1 MPSGTAF
8 AIDIV
13 CRACTSCGVLKK
25 HWNLVLEKR
34 SPETLL
40 LVSHWVRALGGASET
55 SRLLGGILA
64 VTSPNTFMGVA
75 RGESRRNS
83 TARPLNLEAEFP
95 LGGKGH
101 PSRAIN

>member
-1 MPSGTAF
+1 MF
-8 AIDIV
+8 
-13 CRACTSCGVLKK
+13 KK

-40 LVSHWVRALGGASET
+40 LVSRWVRALGGALET
-55 SRLLGGILA
+55 SWPLGGILA
-64 VTSPNTFMGVA
+64 VTSPNTFVGAA
-75 RGESRRNS
+75 RRESRKDS
-83 TARPLNLEAEFP
+83 TARPWNLEAEFP